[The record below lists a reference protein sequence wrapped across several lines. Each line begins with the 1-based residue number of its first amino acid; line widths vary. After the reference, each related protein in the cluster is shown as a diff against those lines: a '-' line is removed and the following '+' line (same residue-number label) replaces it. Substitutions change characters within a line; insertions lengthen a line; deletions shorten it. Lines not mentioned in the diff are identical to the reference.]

1 MAKNMTHSRAATPRH
16 KMLHLLTSGP
26 GVIAAAALGVW
37 LGTLFSFDDLPERF
51 QQIYS
56 TIYRTMALPFLALTI
71 VHSIIS
77 LRRDEA
83 GMNPT
88 SLRVLGYLP
97 LAMVLA
103 ASVSIAVSWVICATA
118 DTAVANGIGPLI
130 AAFDK
135 ADANFVEVSL
145 AAPDSLEPSMF
156 ARLVAEFI
164 PENIFHALA
173 TANIGQMIIFL
184 IIFSVAI
191 LRLAPQL
198 SADFLEIIGA
208 TRRPFEHLM
217 EAMQYFVPVAV
228 FMYAIHASHAV
239 SAADFSALKLL
250 FGVVASASLAVFLV
264 AVLVVSVLTIKSP
277 LAVASDLKA
286 SALAGILAMTEE
298 AALPE
303 MLRRIRRHT
312 ADQEDDDTQEIVA
325 SLGLSVGRF
334 GMIAILASVLTYTLA
349 LYNLPANF
357 SMLASVVALSVL
369 SAVLISGLNGPGVFA
384 ASIAFCGL
392 ELGLPVE
399 ALAVLVIVLEPL
411 LELLLIPVSVAVTH
425 ALVEVVSASTARA
438 EFRSAR
444 RIASREA

>member
-1 MAKNMTHSRAATPRH
+1 
-16 KMLHLLTSGP
+16 MLRLLTSGP
-26 GVIAAAALGVW
+26 GVLAAAILGVW
-37 LGTLFSFDDLPERF
+37 LGTLFAFDDLPDRF

-77 LRRDEA
+77 LRRDETGA
-83 GMNPT
+83 NPT
-88 SLRVLGYLP
+88 SLRIMVYLP

-103 ASVSIAVSWVICATA
+103 AVVSIAVSWVICAAA

-145 AAPDSLEPSMF
+145 AAPDSVEPSLL
-156 ARLVAEFI
+156 ARLVTGFI

-173 TANIGQMIIFL
+173 TANIGQMIVFL
-184 IIFSVAI
+184 IIFSIAI
-191 LRLAPQL
+191 LNLAPGY
-198 SADFLEIIGA
+198 SAGFLEVVGA
-208 TRRPFEHLM
+208 ARRPFEHLM

-250 FGVVASASLAVFLV
+250 FGVVAAASLAVLLAAVLLV
-264 AVLVVSVLTIKSP
+264 AVLTLKSP

-303 MLRRIRRHT
+303 MLRRIRRHS
-312 ADQEDDDTQEIVA
+312 ADSEDDDTQEIVA
-325 SLGLSVGRF
+325 SLGLSIGRF

-349 LYNLPANF
+349 LYDLPASL

-369 SAVLISGLNGPGVFA
+369 AAVLISGLNGPGVFA
-384 ASIAFCGL
+384 ASIAFCGM

-438 EFRSAR
+438 KRISA
-444 RIASREA
+444 APALTGDA

>member
-1 MAKNMTHSRAATPRH
+1 MTHSHADNPRN
-16 KMLHLLTSGP
+16 KMLRLLTSGP
-26 GVIAAAALGVW
+26 GVIAAAVLGVW
-37 LGTLFSFDDLPERF
+37 LGTVFSFDDLPERF

-77 LRRDEA
+77 LRRDET

-88 SLRVLGYLP
+88 SLRVLAYLP

-103 ASVSIAVSWVICATA
+103 AVVSISVSWFICAAA
-118 DTAVANGIGPLI
+118 DTAVSNGIGPLI

-135 ADANFVEVSL
+135 ADANFVEVTL
-145 AAPDSLEPSMF
+145 AAPAAVEPSLL
-156 ARLVAEFI
+156 ARLVTGFI
-164 PENIFHALA
+164 PENIFNALA
-173 TANIGQMIIFL
+173 TANTGQMIVFL
-184 IIFSVAI
+184 IIFSIAI
-191 LRLAPQL
+191 LQLAPRH
-198 SADFLEIIGA
+198 SAGFLEVVGA
-208 TRRPFEHLM
+208 ARRPFEHLM

-250 FGVVASASLAVFLV
+250 FGVVAAASVAVFLAAVLLV
-264 AVLVVSVLTIKSP
+264 AVLTMKSP
-277 LAVASDLKA
+277 LTVASDLKA
-286 SALAGILAMTEE
+286 SAVAGILAMTEE

-303 MLRRIRRHT
+303 MLRRIRRHS
-312 ADQEDDDTQEIVA
+312 ADPEDDDTQEIVA
-325 SLGLSVGRF
+325 SLGLSIGRF

-349 LYNLPANF
+349 LYDLPASV
-357 SMLASVVALSVL
+357 SMLASVAALSVIA
-369 SAVLISGLNGPGVFA
+369 AVLISGLNGPGVFA
-384 ASIAFCGL
+384 ATIAFCGM

-438 EFRSAR
+438 KRASA
-444 RIASREA
+444 APALSGDA